1 MGLFL
6 KLLRALFPAKDVVPT
21 PAPTPVTAAPV
32 VLTEPKETPVA
43 TQPQVAQPAPAPSAA
58 PAVSP
63 APKPAALRFKLER
76 QIFNDRCTIGK
87 IWRIHPDGSKEYVC
101 WCLEDV
107 LRPDGVKVKH
117 KTAIPAG
124 TYKIVVNMSNRFQRL
139 MCELLDVVG
148 FGGIRIH
155 GGNTAVDS
163 SGCLLVAKN
172 FVDNHTIQGSLEQY
186 FTDIVTKFKT
196 AEIEIGYAAGVTPV
210 YQTDINTGL

>member
-6 KLLRALFPAKDVVPT
+6 KLLRALFPAKEVVSS
-21 PAPTPVTAAPV
+21 PAPVPVLAAPV
-32 VLTEPKETPVA
+32 VLTEPKEKPVA
-43 TQPQVAQPAPAPSAA
+43 TQPQVTQPAPVPADA
-58 PAVSP
+58 PAA
-63 APKPAALRFKLER
+63 APKPVTLRFKLER
-76 QIFNDRCTIGK
+76 QIFNDKCTIGK
-87 IWRIHPDGSKEYVC
+87 IWRIHPDGSREYVC

-107 LRPDGVKVKH
+107 LRPDGVKIKH

-124 TYKIVVNMSNRFQRL
+124 TYKVQVSLSNRFKRL
-139 MCELLDVVG
+139 MCELLGVVG
-148 FGGIRIH
+148 FGGIRVH

-172 FVDNHTIQGSLEQY
+172 FVDNYTIQGSMEQY
-186 FTDIVTKFKT
+186 FTDIVTKLKT